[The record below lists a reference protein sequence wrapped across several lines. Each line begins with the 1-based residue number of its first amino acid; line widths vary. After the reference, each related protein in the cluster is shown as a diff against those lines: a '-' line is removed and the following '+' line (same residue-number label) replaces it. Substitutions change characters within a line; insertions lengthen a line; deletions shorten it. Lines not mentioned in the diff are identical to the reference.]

1 MLNASREQSVVNNL
15 NTMDS
20 RQLQETIRLLVER
33 NPELADNVEFLIN
46 VALQE
51 KQNAS

>member
-1 MLNASREQSVVNNL
+1 MLNTGREQSIVNNL
-15 NTMDS
+15 STMNS
-20 RQLQETIRLLVER
+20 RQLQETIRLLVEK

-51 KQNAS
+51 TQNAS